1 MNVFMMYVGKLVGM
15 CKLCFMNMAKFC
27 GYVHGYICGY
37 WQILWVLWKNFVG
50 HVRIYLCMKL
60 WEFFLGH
67 VEIFF
72 LHGYGKI
79 WWLYG
84 YVINLVVVTFWW
96 GIDLILWWWGID
108 CENIFWYGNF
118 LVICFWLWKLFWL
131 CGNGVVNFAGLDV

>member
-1 MNVFMMYVGKLVGM
+1 MNFGLDFGSIGIVKTLSSTYINVFKMYVGKLVGM
-15 CKLCFMNMAKFC
+15 CKLCFMNMEKFC
-27 GYVHGYICGY
+27 RYAHGYIYGY
-37 WQILWVLWKNFVG
+37 WQILWVLWKKFVRY
-50 HVRIYLCMKL
+50 VRIYLCMKL

-96 GIDLILWWWGID
+96 GIDLIS
-108 CENIFWYGNF
+108 
-118 LVICFWLWKLFWL
+118 
-131 CGNGVVNFAGLDV
+131 